1 MAADINDPSF
11 KAIPED
17 ASLYETTNALYDAMN
32 ENGRINF
39 FWQMAATSI
48 LEQLYI
54 TSQKS
59 DTFVK
64 AFNDDAAANTTFRI
78 ILLQDA
84 IDRLKEYDP
93 EIAPVS
99 EAIQPLTVERHLDLL
114 SVGIRHRRD
123 LIRVDKTAL

>member
-1 MAADINDPSF
+1 
-11 KAIPED
+11 
-17 ASLYETTNALYDAMN
+17 MN

-99 EAIQPLTVERHLDLL
+99 EAIQPLTVLNAT
-114 SVGIRHRRD
+114 SVDELKAQLAEAKEKIAEARQN
-123 LIRVDKTAL
+123 LIK